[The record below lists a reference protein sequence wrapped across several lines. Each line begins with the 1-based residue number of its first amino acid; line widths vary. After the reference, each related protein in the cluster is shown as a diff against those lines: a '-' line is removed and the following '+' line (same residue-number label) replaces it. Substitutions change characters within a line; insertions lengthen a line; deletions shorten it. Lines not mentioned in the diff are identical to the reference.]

1 AHQNGSWRGIYLCA
15 SAREREEDLV
25 RPNMKSLFV
34 RIFLSFWLAQALFVV
49 LAIVVTLAFR
59 PRTSTWE
66 ALRTTVLNEAVNAYE
81 QSGTGQLREYLENLD
96 KTQHVR
102 AYLFNDRREEVSGRG
117 APDWAVRVAAGGPRM
132 PHEGFV

>member
-1 AHQNGSWRGIYLCA
+1 
-15 SAREREEDLV
+15 
-25 RPNMKSLFV
+25 MKSLFV

-66 ALRTTVLNEAVNAYE
+66 ALRTTVLTETMSAYE
-81 QSGTGQLREYLENLD
+81 QGGEAQLRRYLENLD
-96 KTQHVR
+96 HTQHVR
-102 AYLFNDRREEVSGRG
+102 AYLFNERGEEISRRG

-132 PHEGFV
+132 